1 MRYFLKRVFL
11 LIATLWVAITLN
23 FVIPR
28 LMPGNPGQAVLAK
41 FAGEGHPLTP
51 AALKAIDVMLGL
63 SHASLPVQYLQYL
76 SEVVRLNF
84 GVSYSFFPA
93 TVSQLIGRA
102 LPWTLGLV
110 GVSTIISFF
119 VGTALGVLVAW
130 RRNRATDGIL
140 TSVAAFTGAFP
151 YFWFALAAV
160 YVLGFILGWLP
171 LTGGYEQ
178 GAIPHVSFGFA
189 LDVIHHAIL
198 PAITVVVSSIGGWLI
213 GMRNNMINTLGE
225 DYVLLANAKG
235 LNNRW
240 VATMYAAR
248 NAFLPNITGFG
259 MALGFVVAGSLLTEV
274 VFGYPGMGNL
284 LYNAVIN
291 EDYPL
296 MQGIFLVIVF
306 CVILANFAVDL
317 LYVFIDPRVRERR
330 GSRAKHPSG
339 IQSGS

>member
-1 MRYFLKRVFL
+1 MVYPVKYFFKRVIL
-11 LIATLWVAITLN
+11 LLATLWVAITLN
-23 FVIPR
+23 FLIPR
-28 LMPGNPGQAVLAK
+28 LMPGSPGQAVLAK

-51 AALKAIDVMLGL
+51 SALRAIDAMLGL
-63 SHASLPVQYLQYL
+63 SHASLPVQYWQYL
-76 SEVVRLNF
+76 GEVVRLNF
-84 GVSYSFFPA
+84 GVSYSYFPY
-93 TVSQLIGRA
+93 TVTQLIGRA

-110 GVSTIISFF
+110 GVSTVISFV
-119 VGTALGVLVAW
+119 VGTGLGVLVAW
-130 RRNRATDGIL
+130 RRNQATDGIL

-160 YVLGFILGWLP
+160 YVLGFILGWFP
-171 LTGGYEQ
+171 LSGGYQ
-178 GAIPHVSFGFA
+178 VGAIPHFSFGFV

-198 PAITVVVSSIGGWLI
+198 PAVTIVVSSIGGWLI

-225 DYVLLANAKG
+225 DYVLLARAKG
-235 LNNRW
+235 LKNW
-240 VATMYAAR
+240 WIASMYAAR
-248 NAFLPNITGFG
+248 NAILPNITGFG

-306 CVILANFAVDL
+306 CVIMANFIVDL

-330 GSRAKHPSG
+330 SG
-339 IQSGS
+339 GA

>member
-1 MRYFLKRVFL
+1 MKYFLKRVLL

-23 FVIPR
+23 FLIPR
-28 LMPGNPGQAVLAK
+28 MMPGNPGQAVIAK

-51 AALKAIDVMLGL
+51 SALKAIDAMLGL
-63 SHASLPVQYLQYL
+63 SHASLPVQYWQYL
-76 SEVVRLNF
+76 GEVVHLNF
-84 GVSYSFFPA
+84 GVSYSYFPY
-93 TVSQLIGRA
+93 TVTELIAKA

-110 GVSTIISFF
+110 GVSTVISFF
-119 VGTALGVLVAW
+119 VGTGLGVLVAW
-130 RRNRATDGIL
+130 RRNQATDGIL
-140 TSVAAFTGAFP
+140 TSIAAFTGAFP

-160 YVLGFILGWLP
+160 YVLGFLLNWFP
-171 LTGGYEQ
+171 LSGGYEV
-178 GAIPHVSFGFA
+178 GAIPHLSWGFI

-198 PAITVVVSSIGGWLI
+198 PAVTVVVSSIGGWLI

-225 DYVLLANAKG
+225 DYVLLARAKG
-235 LNNRW
+235 LSNRW
-240 VATMYAAR
+240 IATMYAAR
-248 NAFLPNITGFG
+248 NAILPNITGFG

-306 CVILANFAVDL
+306 CVIMANFLVDL

-330 GSRAKHPSG
+330 GSGA
-339 IQSGS
+339 